1 MGTGF
6 AKRKKQAKALQ
17 QQVEHLQEKMAQTEA
32 TGTAGNGL
40 VTITLNGDHELKRL
54 KIDKQCVD
62 PEDVEG
68 LELLITSAYKDACE
82 KLAANS
88 QSGLGGLGGLGGF
101 PGLGT
106 LGF

>member
-6 AKRKKQAKALQ
+6 AKRKKQARALQ
-17 QQVEHLQEKMAQTEA
+17 QQVEQLQEKMSQTEV
-32 TGTAGNGL
+32 TGSAGNGL
-40 VTITLNGDHELKRL
+40 VTITLNGDHELKHL

-68 LELLITSAYKDACE
+68 LELLITSAHKDACE
-82 KLAANS
+82 KLKNSS
-88 QSGLGGLGGLGGF
+88 QSGLGGLSGF

>member
-17 QQVEHLQEKMAQTEA
+17 HQVEQLQEKMSQTEA

-68 LELLITSAYKDACE
+68 LELLISSAYKDACE
-82 KLAANS
+82 KLKDSS
-88 QSGLGGLGGLGGF
+88 QSGLGGMGLGGF

>member
-1 MGTGF
+1 MSKTEVTGS
-6 AKRKKQAKALQ
+6 
-17 QQVEHLQEKMAQTEA
+17 
-32 TGTAGNGL
+32 AGNGL
-40 VTITLNGDHELKRL
+40 VTITLSGDHELKKI

-82 KLAANS
+82 QLSKDS
-88 QSGLGGLGGLGGF
+88 QAGLGGLGGLGGL